1 MTEKVCS
8 VVEKKVIKVAIIE
21 DFKLTRVGLRCA
33 LNENDD
39 INVVAEAE
47 DAIEGLKLIERSKPD
62 VILMDLGLPGM
73 NGIEATIKVKETYP
87 DTKVIALTSHDREEE
102 VIAALSSGASAY
114 CLKDIDPSKLADV
127 VRDVAEGACWID
139 PMVSQMALNSFPKV
153 ENIGFLPNKT
163 QSEGRVPLTEREY
176 EVLKHLVTGKS
187 NTEIAKELIV
197 SVHTAKAHVCSIL
210 QKMCVNDRVQA
221 AVKAVKEGMV

>member
-1 MTEKVCS
+1 MSEKVS
-8 VVEKKVIKVAIIE
+8 TVVEKKVIKVAIIE

-33 LNENDD
+33 LNENKDLK
-39 INVVAEAE
+39 VVAEAE
-47 DAIEGLKLIERSKPD
+47 DAIEGLKLIEREKPD

-73 NGIEATIKVKETYP
+73 NGIEATIKVRELYP
-87 DTKVIALTSHDREEE
+87 EMKIIALTSHDRQEE

-114 CLKDIDPSKLADV
+114 CLKDIDPTKLADV

-139 PMVSQMALNSFPKV
+139 PLVSQMALSSFPKV
-153 ENIGFLPNKT
+153 ENIGFLPGKS

-176 EVLKHLVTGKS
+176 EVLKHLVSGKS
-187 NTEIAKELIV
+187 DTEIAKELIV